1 MSLSNNVFKE
11 IEPDADAPENLRKA
25 LVSEIDLMRDS
36 MSVISLFTSHF
47 FDTALMAFASFDRN
61 DSQSPTI

>member
-11 IEPDADAPENLRKA
+11 IGPDEDAPENLRKA

-61 DSQSPTI
+61 DSQSSNI

>member
-11 IEPDADAPENLRKA
+11 LMPDEDAPESLRRA

-36 MSVISLFTSHF
+36 MSVVSLFTSHF
-47 FDTALMAFASFDRN
+47 FDTVLMTFASFDRN
-61 DSQSPTI
+61 DTESPNS

>member
-1 MSLSNNVFKE
+1 MGLSNNVFKE
-11 IEPDADAPENLRKA
+11 IEPDEEIPETLRKA
-25 LVSEIDLMRDS
+25 LVSEIDMMRDS

-61 DSQSPTI
+61 DSQTPTI

>member
-11 IEPDADAPENLRKA
+11 IEPNEDAPENLRKA

-36 MSVISLFTSHF
+36 MSVVSLFTSHF
-47 FDTALMAFASFDRN
+47 FDIALMAFANFDRN
-61 DSQSPTI
+61 DSNSSNI